1 MNTLVIYDSQFGN
14 TEQIAQ
20 TIAQTMGEY
29 GFARALRVEQAKPA
43 DLEGVKLLILGSPT
57 QGWHAT
63 GTMRSFLASAPA
75 GCLERTAVACFDT
88 RFDKPSWL
96 TGSAAR
102 NIANL
107 LKRAGG
113 SLLVPPES
121 FFVEKSEGP
130 LADGE
135 IERAKSWAHTVF
147 ESFEVQEALVYE
159 I

>member
-1 MNTLVIYDSQFGN
+1 MNTLVVYDSQYGN

-20 TIAQTMGEY
+20 AIAQTLGVY

-43 DLEGVKLLILGSPT
+43 DLDGVHLLIFGSPT

-63 GTMRSFLASAPA
+63 GTMRSFLAALPPDY
-75 GCLERTAVACFDT
+75 LERAAVACFDT
-88 RFDKPSWL
+88 RFGKPRWL
-96 TGSAAR
+96 TGSAAH
-102 NIANL
+102 NIAKL
-107 LKRAGG
+107 IKRTGG

-121 FFVEKSEGP
+121 FFVEESEGP

-135 IERAKSWAHTVF
+135 IERAKSWAHTLF
-147 ESFEVQEALVYE
+147 ESFELREALVYA